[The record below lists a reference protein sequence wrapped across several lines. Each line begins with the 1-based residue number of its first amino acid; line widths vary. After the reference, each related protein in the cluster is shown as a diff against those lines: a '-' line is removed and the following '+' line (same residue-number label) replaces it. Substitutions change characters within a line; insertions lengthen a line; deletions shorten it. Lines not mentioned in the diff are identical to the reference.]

1 MIIIDCFFLHCHC
14 ITPEKL
20 CLSVH
25 LLLILWFHIHEG
37 SVNIS
42 SVAFNVHLQYLT
54 LNKSWFALKK
64 IEYARSPDKYSSC
77 FTWILVL
84 IEPLHI
90 FSVSSR
96 KLQII
101 LSVLKNVFKGLKISS
116 LKAKRK
122 IFFLVEESGDSN
134 DPVTKK
140 KYVQI
145 ISNYY
150 WTRLSKILWF
160 VSGERNPDK

>member
-1 MIIIDCFFLHCHC
+1 MVTNIDQEFIIALQHFTLYDNWPFFYIKYCHC
-14 ITPEKL
+14 ITPKKL
-20 CLSVH
+20 CLRVD

-54 LNKSWFALKK
+54 LNNKISWFALKR
-64 IEYARSPDKYSSC
+64 IEYAHSPDKYCSC

-101 LSVLKNVFKGLKISS
+101 LHVLTNVFEGLKISS
-116 LKAKRK
+116 LKAKIK
-122 IFFLVEESGDSN
+122 IFFLVKESGDSN
-134 DPVTKK
+134 YPVTKK
-140 KYVQI
+140 KLCA
-145 ISNYY
+145 N
-150 WTRLSKILWF
+150 
-160 VSGERNPDK
+160 N

>member
-1 MIIIDCFFLHCHC
+1 MNVFFLHCHC

-25 LLLILWFHIHEG
+25 LLLILCFHIHEG

-64 IEYARSPDKYSSC
+64 TEYARSPDKYCSC

-134 DPVTKK
+134 YPVTKK
-140 KYVQI
+140 KLCA
-145 ISNYY
+145 N
-150 WTRLSKILWF
+150 
-160 VSGERNPDK
+160 N